1 MSIETK
7 ADSRISLP
15 EWLMDKSN
23 TRTRSLFK
31 DSVFNDATNT
41 FREHLKKELV
51 QPDIL
56 DECMMFGLQVVQRQ
70 DREMHSV
77 APTLQ
82 ILLQFGAQW
91 KDGTLL
97 EHQMTPYH
105 LICKSIGDHY
115 ELLDLLI
122 KTSGRTLIDTKDK
135 ETFTAL
141 LYAAQNANI
150 NCVRTLI
157 THGADVNITTCN
169 NYSQIRWHVCEGGPK
184 IKTQCSPLVVTL
196 ASLVDKRTQSTI
208 ITIEILDLL
217 LESGA
222 DVNLPSSK
230 SGASPINIAIFHR
243 NVECIVKLIRKG
255 AQLNTTTSANYFVW
269 AKAASLGSVEI
280 LKCMFENGL
289 DKDCIDP
296 LHSKNLLSYAVESK
310 SVAAVR
316 YLVDLGVT
324 FPNFTPKRE
333 FKLCSI
339 CETKILHFNDHDL
352 RDPCMQ
358 AVRYTNPELV
368 QLLKEHDNQSFKSFK
383 ALQNAVSSSNL
394 GTVEYLL
401 SKYTYPINDEY
412 MAYYSGETCLV
423 LLNESCSKDKVEITK
438 LLLDHGADP
447 NKKICNGKG
456 SSVLIEATYR
466 SHAAIIALFI
476 RNGVDIN
483 FRSYDRNNG
492 YVLPF
497 EASILNDRLYAAEML
512 LVSGCS
518 CGVYSLGSSDLS
530 NIKSDLKDLM
540 EKWHV
545 QENNVIPLKQQCRR
559 MLLNLLSPQAD
570 RKIMKLPL
578 PSGVIRYLSISELDD
593 ILEACSKAPKRNPY
607 IFDNQLVAFNYQL
620 KICYDSETDLT

>member
-1 MSIETK
+1 
-7 ADSRISLP
+7 
-15 EWLMDKSN
+15 MDKSN
-23 TRTRSLFK
+23 ARTRSLFK
-31 DSVFNDATNT
+31 DSVFNDATNA
-41 FREHLKKELV
+41 FREHLNKKQV
-51 QPDIL
+51 QQDIL
-56 DECMMFGLQVVQRQ
+56 DECLMFGLQVVQRQ
-70 DREMHSV
+70 DRGMHSV

-91 KDGTLL
+91 KDGALL

-122 KTSGRTLIDTKDK
+122 KSSGRTLIDTKDK

-157 THGADVNITTCN
+157 TNGADVNITTCN
-169 NYSQIRWHVCEGGPK
+169 NYSQIRRYVCDGGPK

-255 AQLNTTTSANYFVW
+255 AQLNTTSANYFVW
-269 AKAASLGSVEI
+269 ARAASLGSVEI

-289 DKDCIDP
+289 DKDCIDS
-296 LHSKNLLSYAVESK
+296 LHSKSLLSYAVESN

-339 CETKILHFNDHDL
+339 CETKRLQFNEHDL

-358 AVRYTNPELV
+358 AVRYTNPEIV
-368 QLLKEHDNQSFKSFK
+368 QLLTEHGNQSFKYFK
-383 ALQNAVSSSNL
+383 AIQNAVSSSKL
-394 GTVEYLL
+394 GTAEYLL
-401 SKYTYPINDEY
+401 NKYTYPINEEY
-412 MAYYSGETCLV
+412 MAYYSCKTCLI
-423 LLNESCSKDKVEITK
+423 LLNESCYINKVEITK

-456 SSVLIEATYR
+456 SSALIHATYR

-476 RNGVDIN
+476 RNGVHIN
-483 FRSYDRNNG
+483 FRSHDRNHG

-497 EASILNDRLYAAEML
+497 EASILHDRLYVAEML

-518 CGVYSLGSSDLS
+518 CGVFSLGNYDMA

-545 QENNVIPLKQQCRR
+545 QENKVIPLKQQCRR
-559 MLLNLLSPQAD
+559 MLLNHLSPQAD
-570 RKIMKLPL
+570 KKIMKLSL
-578 PSGVIRYLSISELDD
+578 PAGVIRYLSIPELDN
-593 ILEACSKAPKRNPY
+593 ILDACSKAMNRHT
-607 IFDNQLVAFNYQL
+607 FLSSYQL
-620 KICYDSETDLT
+620 P